1 MTDEVPTS
9 YWYRVRYSTDGEVES
24 CTQVEPVE
32 ITHLHSRVFYVQA
45 LNKSDALLAADYR
58 WKQFLESQRTRL
70 KERRAAHIKAGKCRC
85 GRQIDRKGK
94 QCSTCQASSESSHER
109 HAARERGE
117 VVSVPSKAVAFAA
130 NKEEQLNAVRLET
143 LVECQT
149 MLLKARNFAVWLET
163 RIHSLKR
170 GRR

>member
-9 YWYRVRYSTDGEVES
+9 YWYRVRYSTDGE
-24 CTQVEPVE
+24 
-32 ITHLHSRVFYVQA
+32 
-45 LNKSDALLAADYR
+45 
-58 WKQFLESQRTRL
+58 
-70 KERRAAHIKAGKCRC
+70 
-85 GRQIDRKGK
+85 
-94 QCSTCQASSESSHER
+94 ESSHER

-163 RIHSLKR
+163 RIQSLKR